1 MSHSKP
7 KSIIFLGTSQFS
19 VPALQAL
26 ASDPY
31 FEVLAVVT
39 QPDRPAGRAM
49 TLTPPPVKTEA
60 LTLELT
66 VLQPEKMN
74 ADFAEISKKFPRPDF
89 LVVVSYGQILSQEVL
104 DWPTVAAVNVH
115 ASPLPLLR
123 GASPLQHAVL
133 QGLPESGVTVQRMVK
148 ELDAGP
154 ILSAARIPLERRE
167 TSATLH
173 DKLKVLG
180 AELLLKT
187 LKAPLK
193 ETPQDATK
201 ATFCGKLSKAD
212 GVAVPTAMTA
222 QHIDCMVRALT
233 PWPGVT
239 IGTTKIL
246 ETSLTPG
253 PLTVECLNGTTL
265 TVEKLQPASGK
276 PMSGADFIRGNK
288 KL

>member
-1 MSHSKP
+1 MKKISVV
-7 KSIIFLGTSQFS
+7 FLGTSQFS
-19 VPALQAL
+19 VPSLRAL
-26 ASDPY
+26 ATDPA

-49 TLTPPPVKTEA
+49 TLTSPPVKIEA

-74 ADFAEISKKFPRPDF
+74 ITFAETQHFASLPRPDF

-104 DWPTVAAVNVH
+104 DWPTMAAVNVH
-115 ASPLPLLR
+115 ASLLPLLR

-154 ILSAARIPLERRE
+154 ILSSARLPLAARE
-167 TSATLH
+167 TAATLH

-187 LKAPLK
+187 LKAPLT

-222 QHIDCMVRALT
+222 EHIDRMVRALT

-239 IGTTKIL
+239 IGATKIL
-246 ETSLTPG
+246 ETSFLPG
-253 PLTVECLNGTTL
+253 PLTVECLDGTTL
-265 TVEKLQPASGK
+265 TVETLQPASGK